1 MQIFVLDSDPAAA
14 VKALADVHIIK
25 MCLENAQI
33 LSTILKIKAIDRP
46 LYLPKPYNIKHPVI
60 TAVDT
65 PAKLNWLIKYNLE
78 LQLEYHNRFGKFHAY
93 FRLHHIY
100 ADKLYTYGVAA
111 DCSGMARVF
120 TGFSTDESDLIEAHR
135 CYYRFK
141 KTQIKRWKYTRSE
154 EPKWISE
161 NS

>member
-1 MQIFVLDSDPAAA
+1 MQIFLLDKDPAKAA
-14 VKALADVHIIK
+14 QALSDVHVIK
-25 MCLENAQI
+25 MCLETAQI

-46 LYLPKPYNIKHPVI
+46 FYLPKPYNTKHPVI

-65 PAKLNWLIKYNLE
+65 PAKLNWLVEYNLE
-78 LQLEYHNRFGKFHAY
+78 LQLEYHRRFNKLHAY
-93 FRLHHIY
+93 FQIHHIY
-100 ADKLYTYGVAA
+100 ANKLYTYGVAA

-120 TGFSTDESDLIEAHR
+120 TNFTTDKPDLIEAHR